1 MSSTLRRDRLLWCM
15 DPSWRLDRIYWTSI
29 IFAEPYSSMDGMC
42 TLKKTFDGYSD
53 SGFKHQ
59 APPRSGVGKASD
71 HLRSW
76 VRRPWKLPFRK
87 WIKNINF
94 SLHQW
99 TWLYWE
105 GRRALL
111 SALWEKRRALRL
123 ASLKIL
129 LEHSRRK
136 STQNRETEKHR
147 KNIVKSLK
155 AAFSGRTRVSNGSF

>member
-1 MSSTLRRDRLLWCM
+1 MSLQCLRLYPNMILTPVSDYFRKRILWWFGESAIITKNKFETDR
-15 DPSWRLDRIYWTSI
+15 
-29 IFAEPYSSMDGMC
+29 
-42 TLKKTFDGYSD
+42 
-53 SGFKHQ
+53 Q
-59 APPRSGVGKASD
+59 SGVGKASD

-87 WIKNINF
+87 WIKIINF

-99 TWLYWE
+99 TWVYWE

-147 KNIVKSLK
+147 KNIVKGLK
-155 AAFSGRTRVSNGSF
+155 AAFSGRTRVSNGSNK